1 MITVHHL
8 NNSRS
13 QRVLWLLEELGL
25 PYQVVRYQRD
35 ARTMLAPPELKAVHP
50 LGKSPVIV
58 DGDCTVAESGAII
71 EYLMDQYDG
80 SELRGSESRDGEPR
94 ESEPRQGRLRPPA
107 RTPEK
112 RRWTYFL
119 HYAEGSMMP
128 PLLMKLI
135 FDRVETAPAPF
146 FVKPIARG
154 IAQKVKSNYILP
166 QIRQHLDYLEGEL
179 GRHEWFAGDAFSAA
193 DIQMSFPLEAAASRG
208 GLDAASHPKLAAFL
222 ERIHARPAYQRALE
236 QGGPYEL
243 LR

>member
-25 PYQVVRYQRD
+25 PYQVVRYQRN
-35 ARTMLAPPELKAVHP
+35 AQTMLAPPELKAVHP

-58 DGDCTVAESGAII
+58 DGECTVAESGAII
-71 EYLMDQYDG
+71 EYLSDKYD
-80 SELRGSESRDGEPR
+80 DGT
-94 ESEPRQGRLRPPA
+94 LRPPA

-154 IAQKVKSNYILP
+154 IAQRVKNSYILP
-166 QIRQHLDYLEGEL
+166 QLRQHLDYLEGEL
-179 GRHEWFAGDAFSAA
+179 AQHEWFAGPTFSAA
-193 DIQMSFPLEAAASRG
+193 DVQMSFPLEAAAARG
-208 GLDAASHPKLAAFL
+208 GLDAAAYPKLAAFL
-222 ERIHARPAYQRALE
+222 QRIHARPAYQRALE

>member
-58 DGDCTVAESGAII
+58 DGECTVAESGAII
-71 EYLMDQYDG
+71 EYLADHYDQG
-80 SELRGSESRDGEPR
+80 T
-94 ESEPRQGRLRPPA
+94 LRPPA

-154 IAQKVKSNYILP
+154 IAQKVKSTYILP
-166 QIRQHLDYLEGEL
+166 QIRQHLDYLEAEL
-179 GRHEWFAGDAFSAA
+179 GRHEWFAGDTFSAA

-208 GLDAASHPKLAAFL
+208 GLDATTHPKLAAFL
-222 ERIHARPAYQRALE
+222 ARIHARPAYQRALE